1 MATIKNTRTGKQ
13 SAMIS
18 LCAVQGTRDSIA
30 KVGNPA
36 DIACTERTRFVVCTD
51 AGVII
56 GFDAEP
62 MIPTEFMS
70 REHGFFSNDGL
81 VLFDKID
88 RLHITTGEV

>member
-36 DIACTERTRFVVCTD
+36 DITCTGRTRFVVCTD

-56 GFDAEP
+56 GFDAES